1 MKILKIH
8 DLLINPEDTLK
19 EGISK
24 IESGQC
30 KIALVVNKE
39 KQLLGILNDGD
50 VRRALL
56 RNISLNDSV
65 SRAMNT
71 NFIFAENR
79 VWRKV

>member
-30 KIALVVNKE
+30 KIALVVNS
-39 KQLLGILNDGD
+39 I
-50 VRRALL
+50 A
-56 RNISLNDSV
+56 SLNCFKEASLFFISV
-65 SRAMNT
+65 MLDKIEKTPPSGNLVEVDCQ
-71 NFIFAENR
+71 IEPS
-79 VWRKV
+79 